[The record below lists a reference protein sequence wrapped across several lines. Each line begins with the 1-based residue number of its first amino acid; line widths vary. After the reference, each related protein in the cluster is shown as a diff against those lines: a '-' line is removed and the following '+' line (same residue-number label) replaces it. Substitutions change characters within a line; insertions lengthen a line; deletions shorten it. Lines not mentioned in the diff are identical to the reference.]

1 MIERWLRH
9 ATTLAFLVLC
19 LVGIAVGIKHL
30 VSDGTT
36 LETAAGMR
44 TPPPPARPVPPVY
57 TAGERI
63 TLQGVDFA
71 GADRTLLLVVQQGC
85 RFCDESMPFYQRLSA
100 NPQLAE
106 RTRLVVVAPDDEGV
120 TREELAKHDVEV
132 HQIVRAALG
141 GLKVRGTPTAI
152 MVSRQGVVQRIWTG
166 LLREEEQ
173 ADLLQA
179 LTQSE

>member
-9 ATTLAFLVLC
+9 AATVAFLVLC
-19 LVGIAVGIKHL
+19 LVGIAVGVTHL
-30 VSDGTT
+30 LSERTT
-36 LETAAGMR
+36 LETAAGAR
-44 TPPPPARPVPPVY
+44 TPPPPARPVPPIY

-63 TLQGVDFA
+63 ALQGVDFA
-71 GADRTLLLVVQQGC
+71 GADRTLLLVVRRGC

-100 NPQLAE
+100 SPQLAD
-106 RTRLVVVAPDDEGV
+106 RTRLVIVAPDDEGV
-120 TREELAKHDVEV
+120 TREELAKHDVKV

-152 MVSRQGVVQRIWTG
+152 MVSREGVVQRIWTG
-166 LLREEEQ
+166 LLREREE

-179 LTQSE
+179 LTQGE